1 MKLLKLTL
9 GLLLALTFSTQTA
22 FARSKKD
29 KGQIA
34 YDQGHYKEALD
45 WWSKKIQ
52 VFEKRGKTEKC
63 PYYTEAG
70 ATALKLGN
78 YKLARKYL
86 EAARYSISENATTYD
101 DLVVIYRHIKNLSK
115 EMDALQTY
123 VKKYPQGKN
132 IVVNRNRLY
141 LDNVEAT
148 NWQDVVDMWPK
159 LPDSTQKNIN
169 YRNGLLKAYVGLNQK
184 KEADNLAEKLIKVQ
198 PKNVTA
204 LKWMAKKYFWMAE
217 KSYRAEN
224 KAYAKNRTRRQYA
237 HLLKAYKVIT
247 ANFKKSLRYFKVLFP
262 LDRTSQNAVFM
273 SDIYGRLTDKK
284 KADYYKA
291 LAKKLK

>member
-1 MKLLKLTL
+1 MKLLKLSL
-9 GLLLALTFSTQTA
+9 GLLLALTFSTQTV

-29 KGQIA
+29 KGETA
-34 YDQGHYKEALD
+34 FKQGHYKEALE

-70 ATALKLGN
+70 VAALKLGN

-86 EAARYSISENATTYD
+86 EAARYSVSENATTYD
-101 DLVVIYRHIKNLSK
+101 DLAQIYRRINNLSK
-115 EMDALQTY
+115 EMDALDTY
-123 VKKYPQGKN
+123 VKKFPHGKN
-132 IVVNRNRLY
+132 IVANRNRLF

-148 NWQDVVDMWPK
+148 NWQDVVKMWSR
-159 LPDSTQKNIN
+159 LPDSVQSKIE
-169 YRNGLLKAYVGLNQK
+169 YKDGLLKAYVGLDQK
-184 KEADNLAEKLIKVQ
+184 KEADKLAEELLKVQ

-204 LKWMAKKYFWMAE
+204 LDWLAKKYFWMAE

-224 KAYAKNRTRRQYA
+224 KAYKENQTRQQYA

-247 ANFKKSLRYFKVLFP
+247 INFKRSLRYFKVLFP
-262 LDRTSQNAVFM
+262 LEHTSKNAVFL
-273 SDIYGRLTDKK
+273 SDIYGRLSDKK
-284 KADYYKA
+284 KAEYYKA
-291 LAKKLK
+291 LAKKLR